1 MYYATRNPLDAA
13 GSFRDPVLQ
22 RLSDGFYDSYK
33 STDPDRWGDYAAVA
47 IDPSDDCF
55 WLASEFVW
63 NSGVATSDWGT
74 HIANVCTYLPVPA
87 IPTPYLFVLGV
98 SLAAAAMLR
107 AKRATARSE

>member
-55 WLASEFVW
+55 WLASEFV
-63 NSGVATSDWGT
+63 
-74 HIANVCTYLPVPA
+74 
-87 IPTPYLFVLGV
+87 
-98 SLAAAAMLR
+98 
-107 AKRATARSE
+107 